1 MISYLLLFAIV
12 KYPKCFNFEDMRID
26 KFLWCVRLFKTR
38 SISNEAVR
46 SGKVLIAGSSV
57 KASREVKK
65 GEEITIKR
73 HGFDESIKII
83 DVPKNRVAAKLLSD
97 FIQDTTND
105 EEIQKREFLRLARNV
120 TRKKGLGR
128 PTKKDRRDLDDFSL

>member
-1 MISYLLLFAIV
+1 MV
-12 KYPKCFNFEDMRID
+12 KYPKCFKFEDMRID

-38 SISNEAVR
+38 GISNEAVR
-46 SGKVLIAGSSV
+46 SGKVLIAGLSV

-73 HGFDESIKII
+73 HGFDESIEII

-97 FIQDTTND
+97 LIKDTTKD